1 MSSFFDMKHKDLE
14 YNQSIEISSSP
25 NPYIHFQTIYD
36 NSKEESFIPVEN
48 ENNSK
53 ISNYLPNFQEITTK
67 INSQRKA
74 IKGKKITKEKK
85 VLFVDINK
93 NSDENLLNSSNLDK
107 NKPKKKK
114 EEKSEKKCGRKRKRA
129 TNLDHNLSNHEE
141 HNKFSDDN
149 IRRKCKHLL
158 LKYLLKF
165 INQQIKIIYNGKI
178 GNSIFKK
185 ELKIINQKQKSDAS
199 IRFNKLFLYKKICD
213 IFSENISTKYT
224 NLPLN
229 HNKIIINKLM
239 NEEDEYRK
247 MYFVN
252 LFNLKFIQCLKHFIG
267 KEYVPLLDGLKC
279 FNDIKNDIIEKY
291 DEDGED
297 YSKTLEYYLNNFE
310 NITNSKRSRKL
321 RK

>member
-1 MSSFFDMKHKDLE
+1 MSSFFDMNHKYLE
-14 YNQSIEISSSP
+14 YNQSIENSSSP
-25 NPYIHFQTIYD
+25 NPYIPFQITHD
-36 NSKEESFIPVEN
+36 NHKEESFIPIEN
-48 ENNSK
+48 ENNNK
-53 ISNYLPNFQEITTK
+53 ISNCLPNSQEITTK
-67 INSQRKA
+67 INSKDKVK
-74 IKGKKITKEKK
+74 KGKKITKKK
-85 VLFVDINK
+85 KELFIDIN
-93 NSDENLLNSSNLDK
+93 NNLDENPLDSNKLDK
-107 NKPKKKK
+107 NKSKKKK
-114 EEKSEKKCGRKRKRA
+114 EEKSEKKCGRKRKR
-129 TNLDHNLSNHEE
+129 TMNSDNNLNKPEE

-158 LKYLLKF
+158 LKNLLKF

-199 IRFNKLFLYKKICD
+199 IRFNKLFLYKTICD
-213 IFSENISTKYT
+213 IFSEDISRKYT

-239 NEEDEYRK
+239 NEEDEYKK

-267 KEYVPLLDGLKC
+267 KEYIPLLDGLKC

-291 DEDGED
+291 DEDGEE
-297 YSKTLEYYLNNFE
+297 YSQALEYYLNNFE
-310 NITNSKRSRKL
+310 NITNNKRPRKL